1 MRPKE
6 INAVIQAQTEDFF
19 KQEGLKY
26 VKKDMGYVQK
36 SDKYRAEYG
45 FVYYEY
51 HPEYSY
57 AITLFIQLTDVE
69 KIYNKIDGSNILG
82 PTYVFKLSYFLDKN
96 NYINNNPEWTIKY
109 QEDITPFS
117 QALMDNYTKY
127 VKDFIPFITQPKNM
141 LNFLLAEIETGK
153 RHAIR
158 QDNFARALILMKLLN
173 YPMEEIQT
181 KLADF
186 KTKLANA
193 HEDLKQTYYKQM
205 ENIVTGN
212 WEQIVNNMNCI
223 KEIEIKN
230 SPEDNTPIIN
240 VLDNGTSYLLF
251 NEWPMDDDYFS
262 DDEIDNFEQI
272 LSSIVEAKV
281 VQEDRERFVIM
292 TNNLQKIQNLQI
304 YLEEKIG
311 NTPNITTP
319 YKIINGKTIPKKNGN
334 NF

>member
-36 SDKYRAEYG
+36 TDKYRAEYG

-96 NYINNNPEWTIKY
+96 NYINNNPEWTIKH
-109 QEDITPFS
+109 QEDIAPFS

-186 KTKLANA
+186 KAKLANA

-205 ENIVTGN
+205 ENIVAGN

-272 LSSIVEAKV
+272 LSSIVEAKAI
-281 VQEDRERFVIM
+281 QEDRDRFVIM

-311 NTPNITTP
+311 NTPNI
-319 YKIINGKTIPKKNGN
+319 N
-334 NF
+334 NYSL

>member
-6 INAVIQAQTEDFF
+6 INAIIQAQTEDFF

-36 SDKYRAEYG
+36 TDKYRAEYG

-96 NYINNNPEWTIKY
+96 NYINNNNPEWTIKH
-109 QEDITPFS
+109 QEDIAPFS

-153 RHAIR
+153 RYAIR

-186 KTKLANA
+186 KAKLANVDV
-193 HEDLKQTYYKQM
+193 HIKQKYYK
-205 ENIVTGN
+205 ELDDIVTGN
-212 WEQIVNNMNCI
+212 WEQIVNNMDCI
-223 KEIEIKN
+223 KEIVIKN

-272 LSSIVEAKV
+272 LSSIVEAKAI
-281 VQEDRERFVIM
+281 QEDRERFVIM

-311 NTPNITTP
+311 NTSKYNDSL
-319 YKIINGKTIPKKNGN
+319 
-334 NF
+334 